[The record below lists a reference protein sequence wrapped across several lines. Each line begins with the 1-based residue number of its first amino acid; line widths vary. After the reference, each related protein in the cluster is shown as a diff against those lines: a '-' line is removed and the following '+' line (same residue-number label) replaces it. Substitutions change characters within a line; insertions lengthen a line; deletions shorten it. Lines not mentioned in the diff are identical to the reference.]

1 MSSHAKLES
10 QTFLFADLAGFTA
23 LTEAHGD
30 EEAVAI
36 CRRFKADVTAL
47 ADELGAEVVKT
58 IGDAVMIR
66 MEDAPAAVELGR
78 RIVAALAGHRL
89 PPVRVGIHSGPVIA
103 EDGDYFGATVNLASR
118 VTSAAGP
125 GEVLITAATR
135 EAAGGGGG
143 LEPRGRRSFKNVGEP
158 VEIFAAASRPAGREL
173 DIDPVCR
180 MAVERE
186 RAARVIDCRRRR
198 FYFCSDRCA
207 NAFDANRPRYA
218 GRSIPTRAA
227 DAARRLVRSRWSA
240 R

>member
-23 LTEAHGD
+23 LTEVHGD
-30 EEAVAI
+30 EEAVAL

-66 MEDAPAAVELGR
+66 TEDAPAAIELGR

-89 PPVRVGIHSGPVIA
+89 PPVRVGIHSGPAIA

-118 VTSAAGP
+118 VTGAAAP

-135 EAAGGGGG
+135 SVAGGGAD
-143 LEPRGRRSFKNVGEP
+143 LEPRGLHRFKNVGES
-158 VEIFAAASRPAGREL
+158 VELFAAAKRPAGREL

-186 RAARVIDCRRRR
+186 RAARVIDYRRRR

-207 NAFDANRPRYA
+207 NAFDANRPRFA
-218 GRSIPTRAA
+218 GRSRAGRAA
-227 DAARRLVRSRWSA
+227 GAARRFFRNRLSA